1 MITNSAQKRPEIH
14 KQIQCWFY
22 HYGNFPPQKKQVWG
36 KTFQKLTRVLNMDVN
51 SMSKQTIAIILFS
64 LTNSVGLYYLV
75 LCFAEGSFKAVKMVY
90 I

>member
-1 MITNSAQKRPEIH
+1 
-14 KQIQCWFY
+14 
-22 HYGNFPPQKKQVWG
+22 
-36 KTFQKLTRVLNMDVN
+36 MDVN